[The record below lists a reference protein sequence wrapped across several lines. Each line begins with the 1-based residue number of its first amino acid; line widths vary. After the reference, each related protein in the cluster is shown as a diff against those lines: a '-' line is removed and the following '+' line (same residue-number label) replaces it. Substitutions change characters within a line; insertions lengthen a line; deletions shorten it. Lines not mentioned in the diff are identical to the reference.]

1 MTDAVFAFSFTR
13 ERVAAERSITCV
25 VPSLNVSV
33 NVPPVESTAVS
44 VQRYSSLSGI
54 WVTRI
59 DASTTSGVGVG
70 VGVASTAGVDVG
82 VGSAAGVGVGVGST
96 AGVGV
101 GVSSTTGVGVGV
113 ASAAGVGVGS
123 VSGLGTGVPSPVA
136 KATVPMLS
144 TRTKAS
150 IRAIT
155 RFFIQLSVHLSADCK
170 IIKLIYTVVLKTAY
184 TA

>member
-13 ERVAAERSITCV
+13 ERVAAERSTVCV
-25 VPSLNVSV
+25 VLSLKVRV
-33 NVPPVESTAVS
+33 NKPPVESTTVS
-44 VQRYSSLSGI
+44 VQRYSSLSGV
-54 WVTRI
+54 WVTLI
-59 DASTTSGVGVG
+59 DSSTTSEVGVG
-70 VGVASTAGVDVG
+70 ITSATGDGASAIGAGVSVAST
-82 VGSAAGVGVGVGST
+82 SW
-96 AGVGV
+96 
-101 GVSSTTGVGVGV
+101 
-113 ASAAGVGVGS
+113 VGVGS
-123 VSGLGTGVPSPVA
+123 VSVTGAGVASPLA

-170 IIKLIYTVVLKTAY
+170 IITLIYTLVLKTAY

>member
-1 MTDAVFAFSFTR
+1 MTEAVFAFSFTR
-13 ERVAAERSITCV
+13 ESVAAERSTTCV
-25 VPSLNVSV
+25 VPSLKVSI

-82 VGSAAGVGVGVGST
+82 VGSAAGVGVGV
-96 AGVGV
+96 
-101 GVSSTTGVGVGV
+101 SSTTGVGVGV

-123 VSGLGTGVPSPVA
+123 VSVTGAGVASPLA